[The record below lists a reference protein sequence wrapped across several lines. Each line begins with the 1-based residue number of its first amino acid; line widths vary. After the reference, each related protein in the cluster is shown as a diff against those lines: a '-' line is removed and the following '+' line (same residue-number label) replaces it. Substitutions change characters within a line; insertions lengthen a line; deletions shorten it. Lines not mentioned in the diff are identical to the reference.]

1 MHVSLRS
8 QLTGYSLLQMPS
20 LGTENRKV
28 LTDTVK
34 AYRRQQHYIHYHCQ
48 LGHVTPGNALLVSV
62 CLLMLPVL
70 GLTTEHVQLATMYHN
85 HWHVHRCH
93 KSFHNAPLVLPSLS
107 DILSAMG
114 IQNELARSN
123 AMGPSPY
130 SSTYHTSLNPAV
142 IVTFGLERMVV
153 GLGVMALLLLMSGD
167 VEINPGP
174 VGKCTL

>member
-1 MHVSLRS
+1 MHASLRS
-8 QLTGYSLLQMPS
+8 QLTGHSLLQMPF

-34 AYRRQQHYIHYHCQ
+34 AYRRQRHYIHYHCQ

-85 HWHVHRCH
+85 HWHVHPCH
-93 KSFHNAPLVLPSLS
+93 MTFHNFSMILPSLS
-107 DILSAMG
+107 DILPAMG

-123 AMGPSPY
+123 TRCPS
-130 SSTYHTSLNPAV
+130 SKTCHISLNPAV
-142 IVTFGLERMVV
+142 IVYFGLGRMVAWLIV
-153 GLGVMALLLLMSGD
+153 ALLLLMSGD
-167 VEINPGP
+167 VEMNPGP
-174 VGKCTL
+174 VGKCNWES